1 MAQNNLKEIKTAKIT
16 GKGQISIP
24 GVVRALEGFKEGSK
38 ISILVYPD
46 RVELRPLN
54 QINEKLSPELV
65 SEEVLSKEWDNKK
78 EDDAWKNL

>member
-1 MAQNNLKEIKTAKIT
+1 MTQNNLKEIKTAKIT
-16 GKGQISIP
+16 SKGQISIP
-24 GVVRALEGFKEGSK
+24 GATRTIEGFKEGSK

-46 RVELRPLN
+46 RIELRPLN